1 MSGEGRQYMLSD
13 YQLKQV
19 DVRLKLS
26 DNRTYYSEDPITDAD
41 SAVRFM
47 AGILKDLDREWVC
60 VLNLDS
66 KMRAINFNV
75 VSIGSVD
82 RAIAPIQNIMKS
94 GLLSGAANILLL
106 HTHPSGDPTPSSED
120 LMLTKKTVLAGKLM
134 DLPVIDHVIAAG
146 GTGLI
151 FSIRSEF
158 PELFTSEIS
167 DREASEMIDGSKK
180 RQRGRDR

>member
-1 MSGEGRQYMLSD
+1 MSGEERQYTLTD

-26 DNRTYYSEDPITDAD
+26 DNRTYYSENPITDAD

-47 AGILKDLDREWVC
+47 ADILKDLDREWVC

-66 KMRAINFNV
+66 KMRPINFNV

-120 LMLTKKTVLAGKLM
+120 LMLTKKAVLAGKLM

-146 GTGLI
+146 GTGLL

-158 PELFTSEIS
+158 PELFNTEI
-167 DREASEMIDGSKK
+167 DEKEVGELFQKHGKK
-180 RQRGRDR
+180 VRGRER

>member
-1 MSGEGRQYMLSD
+1 MSGEGRQYTLSD

-19 DVRLKLS
+19 EVRLKLS

-47 AGILKDLDREWVC
+47 ADILKDLDREWVC

-66 KMRAINFNV
+66 KMRPINFNV

-120 LMLTKKTVLAGKLM
+120 LMLTKKAVLAGKLM

-158 PELFTSEIS
+158 PELFTSKIS
-167 DREASEMIDGSKK
+167 DREVSEVIDGSKK

>member
-1 MSGEGRQYMLSD
+1 MSGEERQYTLTD

-26 DNRTYYSEDPITDAD
+26 DNRTYYSENPIADAD

-47 AGILKDLDREWVC
+47 ADILKDLDREWVC

-66 KMRAINFNV
+66 KMRPINFNV
-75 VSIGSVD
+75 VSIGSID

-106 HTHPSGDPTPSSED
+106 HTHPSEDPTPSGED
-120 LMLTKKTVLAGKLM
+120 LMLTKKAFLAGKLM
-134 DLPVIDHVIAAG
+134 DLPVIDHIVMG
-146 GTGLI
+146 SGTGQV
-151 FSIRSEF
+151 FSVQSSY
-158 PELFTSEIS
+158 PELFNT
-167 DREASEMIDGSKK
+167 
-180 RQRGRDR
+180 

>member
-1 MSGEGRQYMLSD
+1 MSGEERQYMLSD

-26 DNRTYYSEDPITDAD
+26 DNRTYYSENPITDAD
-41 SAVRFM
+41 SAVLFM
-47 AGILKDLDREWVC
+47 ADILKDLDREWVC

-66 KMRAINFNV
+66 KMRPINFNV

-106 HTHPSGDPTPSSED
+106 HTHPSGDQTPSSED
-120 LMLTKKTVLAGKLM
+120 LMLTKKAVLAGNLM

-158 PELFTSEIS
+158 PELFTSEINEK
-167 DREASEMIDGSKK
+167 DAAEMVDGSKK

>member
-19 DVRLKLS
+19 EVRLKLS

-41 SAVRFM
+41 SAVLFM
-47 AGILKDLDREWVC
+47 ADILKDLDREWVY

-66 KMRAINFNV
+66 KMRPINFNV

-94 GLLSGAANILLL
+94 GFLSGATNILLL

-120 LMLTKKTVLAGKLM
+120 LMLTKKAVLAGKLI

-158 PELFTSEIS
+158 PELFTSEINEK
-167 DREASEMIDGSKK
+167 DATEMVDGPKK
-180 RQRGRDR
+180 RLQGRDR

>member
-1 MSGEGRQYMLSD
+1 MSGEGRQYTLSD

-19 DVRLKLS
+19 EVRLKLS

-47 AGILKDLDREWVC
+47 ADILKDLDREWVC

-66 KMRAINFNV
+66 KMRPINFNV

-120 LMLTKKTVLAGKLM
+120 LMLTKKAVLAGKLM

-167 DREASEMIDGSKK
+167 DREVSEVIDGSKK